1 MTITIRGINKDSTKL
16 GAVIDGIVKAG
27 VTSISGIYYSNSN
40 PDVGTTLARKL
51 AFADATNK
59 AKQYAQLAGR
69 KLNKII
75 LIDETNQSSNPFY
88 LSQSVESLRQAN
100 GNGPNLTLPSGTTT
114 VSVRVIVVWCLY

>member
-1 MTITIRGINKDSTKL
+1 MTIDIRGINKDSTKL

-27 VTSISGIYYSNSN
+27 VSSISGITYSNSN

-51 AFADATNK
+51 AFKDATNK

-75 LIDETNQSSNPFY
+75 LID
-88 LSQSVESLRQAN
+88 
-100 GNGPNLTLPSGTTT
+100 
-114 VSVRVIVVWCLY
+114 